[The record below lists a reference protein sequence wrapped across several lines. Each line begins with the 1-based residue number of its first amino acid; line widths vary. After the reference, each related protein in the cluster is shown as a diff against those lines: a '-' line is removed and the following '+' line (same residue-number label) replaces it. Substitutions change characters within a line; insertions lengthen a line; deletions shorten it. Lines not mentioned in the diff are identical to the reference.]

1 MKDTDY
7 AYCVSL
13 IKEKE
18 NSLLKNEFF
27 WELCDNPNFKSVCDL
42 IREKGYFT
50 DNPLKSI
57 EKVWFFIKNIIPY
70 KDELDFLIVKNDFQ
84 NLKAIIKATIFKK
97 TDEFIFTS
105 PAIIEEDFLLKTISE
120 RDFSLLP
127 SWISDTALKGYELF
141 SQTLN
146 SMLFEM
152 FIDFHTIKAIK
163 EFSRKTNNAFS
174 KFFCDEISNVTSL
187 KTALRIAT
195 MTDNDK
201 NKINFEYAFLESEKL
216 DIEKLK
222 KCSLSGVEETIEYI
236 RKTDYNFFSEEFL
249 KEKKLSDKF
258 IDEYIFSLFEDTK
271 IISFG
276 IEPVIR
282 YYIYN
287 EMTAKNISAILN
299 FKKANKD
306 ASFIKERLRKLYV

>member
-1 MKDTDY
+1 MKDTEY
-7 AYCVSL
+7 VYCVSL

-18 NSLLKNEFF
+18 NNLLKNEFF
-27 WELCDNPNFKSVCDL
+27 TELCDNPSLKSVCDL
-42 IREKGYFT
+42 IEEKGYFT
-50 DNPLKSI
+50 DNPFENI
-57 EKVWFFIKNIIPY
+57 EKVWFFIKNIIPH

-84 NLKAIIKATIFKK
+84 NLKAIINATIFKK

-105 PAIIEEDFLLKTISE
+105 PALIEEDFLLKTISE

-127 SWISDTALKGYELF
+127 SWISDIALKGYELF

-146 SMLFEM
+146 PMLFEM
-152 FIDFHTIKAIK
+152 FIDYHTIRAMK
-163 EFSRKTNNAFS
+163 EFARRTKNTFPS
-174 KFFCDEISNVTSL
+174 FFCDEVSNVTNL

-195 MTDNDK
+195 MKDVEK
-201 NKINFEYAFLESEKL
+201 NKINFDYTFSESKKI

-222 KCSLSGVEETIEYI
+222 KYSLLGLEETLEYI
-236 RKTDYNFFSEEFL
+236 KKTDYNFFAEEFL

-287 EMTAKNISAILN
+287 EMTVKNISAILN

-306 ASFIKERLRKLYV
+306 SSFIKERLRKLYV

>member
-1 MKDTDY
+1 MKDTAY

-18 NSLLKNEFF
+18 NNLLKNEFF
-27 WELCDNPNFKSVCDL
+27 TELSDNPSFKSVCDL

-50 DNPLKSI
+50 EKPFENI
-57 EKVWFFIKNIIPY
+57 EKAWFFIKNIIPY

-84 NLKAIIKATIFKK
+84 NLKGIIKATFFKK

-105 PAIIEEDFLLKTISE
+105 PALIEEDFLLKAISE
-120 RDFSLLP
+120 RDFFLLP
-127 SWISDTALKGYELF
+127 SWISDIALKGYELF

-146 SMLFEM
+146 PMLFEM
-152 FIDFHTIKAIK
+152 FVDFHTIKTMK
-163 EFSRKTNNAFS
+163 DFSRKTKNSFPN
-174 KFFCDEISNVTSL
+174 FFCDEISNVMSL

-195 MTDNDK
+195 MTDDEK
-201 NKINFEYAFLESEKL
+201 NKINFDYAFSESHKI
-216 DIEKLK
+216 DIENLK
-222 KCSLSGVEETIEYI
+222 KCSLLGLEETIEYI
-236 RKTDYNFFSEEFL
+236 RKTDYSFFADEFL

-271 IISFG
+271 IVPFG

-282 YYIYN
+282 YFIYN

-299 FKKANKD
+299 FKKVNKD
-306 ASFIKERLRKLYV
+306 SSFIKERLRKLYV